1 MIRLSPTSTAG
12 RRAPGRHLFRSSLS
26 TSASDDQSTI
36 VGGPSLLTQTGVH
49 RPSPSLFYLP
59 GLRTLP
65 FWTAPDDSSKLRIA
79 FNDTSI
85 KHAVEHVESNY
96 KSIRQEY
103 FGAVLGQGTSTDPLS
118 GEIAKPLE
126 PDYDLAN
133 KGGEHADGA
142 LHTGQWEWHSYIL
155 NGDKNNEFQDR
166 CPVTAAVVDDLEKEG
181 LLFKSPFSFS
191 FFSTLHGN
199 SSIQPHTGPMNLR
212 LRVHLPLI
220 VPKSTSAEDS
230 NRNRPLAGIRVADQT
245 REFREGSALVLDD
258 SYVHEVW
265 NEGDSPRVLFL
276 FDLWHP
282 DVHLEERE
290 RINNMFSYAKD
301 QGWIGNQRKK
311 DPESPATINVI

>member
-1 MIRLSPTSTAG
+1 LLLSYIEHTPYSTERRAPPIAMIRLSPTSTAG

-142 LHTGQWEWHSYIL
+142 LHTGKLRLIL
-155 NGDKNNEFQDR
+155 
-166 CPVTAAVVDDLEKEG
+166 G
-181 LLFKSPFSFS
+181 LPCQFLRDFE
-191 FFSTLHGN
+191 
-199 SSIQPHTGPMNLR
+199 IQPQLPSPPHTYRPM
-212 LRVHLPLI
+212 
-220 VPKSTSAEDS
+220 
-230 NRNRPLAGIRVADQT
+230 GVAQLH
-245 REFREGSALVLDD
+245 S
-258 SYVHEVW
+258 
-265 NEGDSPRVLFL
+265 
-276 FDLWHP
+276 
-282 DVHLEERE
+282 
-290 RINNMFSYAKD
+290 
-301 QGWIGNQRKK
+301 
-311 DPESPATINVI
+311 